1 MSTFVLAR
9 DTQIGD
15 TSSSV
20 GDIIPLVSELAMVK
34 QILDLVAISCQVEN
48 HLLLDQFSEESLP
61 ESFAVFYAAI
71 LALLMA
77 SISI

>member
-1 MSTFVLAR
+1 M
-9 DTQIGD
+9 IGD
-15 TSSSV
+15 RSSSV

-48 HLLLDQFSEESLP
+48 RLLLGQFSEESLP

-71 LALLMA
+71 LALSMA
-77 SISI
+77 SISILILAFFKD